1 MIKGKIHCVLLI
13 GKLRVSPLK
22 YISIARLGM
31 IAATLSVKV
40 SLLLRQK
47 LGISINKEYF
57 WTDSKVVLGYINNN
71 SKRFK
76 IFVAN
81 RIQFI
86 RENADPKQ
94 WFYVPT
100 KENSADESS
109 RGLKDVHSEK
119 TKRWFEGPGFL
130 RKPESECPTQVSVDL
145 DSSDPEV
152 KATLIVNLET
162 IECDLLSKLEAKFSS
177 SLKLRKAVAII
188 LQLN

>member
-109 RGLKDVHSEK
+109 RGLKDVPSEK

-152 KATLIVNLET
+152 KATL
-162 IECDLLSKLEAKFSS
+162 DRKLG
-177 SLKLRKAVAII
+177 
-188 LQLN
+188 NN